1 VIDWKKVIPE
11 WPIFGVSKGE
21 ITSTTS
27 DPVFYA
33 VIPLTL
39 GFQEMLPDPDHPNQ
53 SRSGALVTVQNASFA
68 VGRISPDDPYVIYFL
83 NRTKYLVNIVLPPEG
98 KTQDFSKTGDDF
110 EKKIP
115 LKPGRTTGLHLAP
128 AMETKSPPAP
138 PPQAPSPPNTPEKK

>member
-1 VIDWKKVIPE
+1 MDISFDVLPRVAPPDGTDHIFEIRENQHGIEAGVINYVFDPNVVIDWKKVIPE

-27 DPVFYA
+27 DAVFYA

-68 VGRISPDDPYVIYFL
+68 VGRIRQMTRMSS
-83 NRTKYLVNIVLPPEG
+83 T
-98 KTQDFSKTGDDF
+98 S
-110 EKKIP
+110 
-115 LKPGRTTGLHLAP
+115 
-128 AMETKSPPAP
+128 
-138 PPQAPSPPNTPEKK
+138 